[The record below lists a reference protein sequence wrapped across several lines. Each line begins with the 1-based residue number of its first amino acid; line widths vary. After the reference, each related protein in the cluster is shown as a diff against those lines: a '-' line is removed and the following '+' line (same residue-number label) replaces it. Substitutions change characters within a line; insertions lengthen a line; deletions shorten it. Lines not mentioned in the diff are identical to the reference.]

1 MTQFHLCTPER
12 CCGHRSFN
20 YGGPEE
26 VCNLSFIGFVLFS
39 LCMEAVSP
47 ACAPPRAQQELL
59 SLSNLLDLAQH
70 KGGTRPPPSEGK
82 SLETEP
88 T

>member
-1 MTQFHLCTPER
+1 MLWAQIIQLW
-12 CCGHRSFN
+12 
-20 YGGPEE
+20 GGGAKE
-26 VCNLSFIGFVLFS
+26 VCNLSFISFVLFS

-47 ACAPPRAQQELL
+47 ACAPRRAQQELL

-70 KGGTRPPPSEGK
+70 KGGTRPPLSEGK